1 LLLVALDTTFRL
13 VGAAALFLFLVLLIV
28 FDLVAFFLTIGQ
40 MKYYTKK
47 LLRFVALAIHK

>member
-40 MKYYTKK
+40 MK
-47 LLRFVALAIHK
+47 